1 MDDFSKEEFLY
12 LTEILKKRKKKEL
25 LQFIDNKTYQDIH
38 NYLSYLHPRYR
49 VIFFRILSPKIT
61 APILEAMP
69 DESEIIRIINK
80 TPSKKAADLLKN
92 FSSDIQVDI
101 LRDIEPQH
109 FQKIINYFPKKN
121 RKNITSNIIFDDNT
135 AGGLMISEFLKYQSH
150 LKANDIKEDLEKNS
164 DKYKNFDVQYTYIVD
179 KNERLVGIIPIRSLL
194 LAKKKTHLEEITR
207 KEIISI
213 PVDANM
219 DKIRSYFEK
228 YSFLAFP
235 ILSLEGKLLGVL
247 TKNVFD
253 NFMQKET
260 AQEILKLTGIPGG
273 EEFRSQPIYYRSTK
287 RLAWLSINIFLNFL
301 AASVIIFYEGTLAQV
316 ITLAVFLP
324 IISDMSGCSG
334 NQSVAVTLREIALGL
349 ISPKEIF
356 KVLGK
361 EIILG
366 FINGFI
372 LGSIIALIAII
383 WKGNVYLGLVV
394 GLALA
399 LNTIMAVCLGST
411 IPIFLKSLKIDP
423 AIASSPILTTVT
435 DMSGFLLMF
444 LLATQFLTYLS

>member
-1 MDDFSKEEFLY
+1 MY
-12 LTEILKKRKKKEL
+12 LTEILKKRKKEEL
-25 LQFIDNKTYQDIH
+25 FQFIANKTYQDLH

-49 VIFFRILSPKIT
+49 VIFFRILSPKIA

-69 DESEIIRIINK
+69 DESEIIRII
-80 TPSKKAADLLKN
+80 SKVSSKIAANILKN

-101 LRDIEPQH
+101 LRELEPPR
-109 FQKIINYFPKKN
+109 FQRIINYFPKKN
-121 RKNITSNIIFDDNT
+121 RKNITSNIIFADNT
-135 AGGLMISEFLKYQSH
+135 AGGLMISEFLKYRNNLQS
-150 LKANDIKEDLEKNS
+150 NDIKEDLEKNS
-164 DKYKNFDVQYTYIVD
+164 DKYKDFDVQYTYIVD

-194 LAKKKTHLEEITR
+194 LAKKNTQLEEITR
-207 KEIISI
+207 KEVIFI
-213 PVDANM
+213 PVDASI

-228 YSFLAFP
+228 YNFLAFP
-235 ILSLEGKLLGVL
+235 ILNPEGKLLGVL
-247 TKNVFD
+247 TKNIFD
-253 NFMQKET
+253 HFMQKET
-260 AQEILKLTGIPGG
+260 SQEILKLTGIPGG
-273 EEFRSQPIYYRSTK
+273 EEFRSQPIYYRSRK

-301 AASVIIFYEGTLAQV
+301 AASVIIAYEGTLAQV

-372 LGSIIALIAII
+372 LGSLIALIAII
-383 WKGNVYLGLVV
+383 WKGNIYLGLVV

-399 LNTIMAVCLGST
+399 LNTIMAVCLGSA
-411 IPIFLKSLKIDP
+411 IPIILKSFKIDP

-435 DMSGFLLMF
+435 DMSGFLLIF
-444 LLATQFLTYLS
+444 LLARQFLAYLT